1 MTTAN
6 AAQYASAWQKLL
18 DAEQAGPLTK
28 LAVAA
33 AEWLSEEDNL
43 AMFQACK
50 PGVGRGGAH
59 GVCSWRCAIDV
70 ESYEECV
77 ANNKKGL
84 RKIGAKKGTMPLTV
98 GMRSA
103 GKFVNAAVAKMFE
116 ESGADDWIEAE
127 RKNWERVRRKEGKGQ
142 TTSVALRKQG
152 VFIRNW
158 QCVLLRLLLRL
169 LLLLL
174 LLLLLRSATVR
185 PSAAMMTLTLQ
196 L

>member
-6 AAQYASAWQKLL
+6 AQQYASAWQKLL

-33 AEWLSEEDNL
+33 AEWLSEDDNL

-50 PGVGRGGAH
+50 PAAGRGGAH

-70 ESYEECV
+70 KSYEVCV
-77 ANNKKGL
+77 ASNKVGRYAAKGD
-84 RKIGAKKGTMPLTV
+84 AKKGTLPLTI

-103 GKFVNAAVAKMFE
+103 GEIVNPAVAKMFE

-127 RKNWERVRRKEGKGQ
+127 RKSWERVRRKEGKGQ
-142 TTSVALRKQG
+142 TTSVALREQG

-158 QCVLLRLLLRL
+158 QCVLRRL